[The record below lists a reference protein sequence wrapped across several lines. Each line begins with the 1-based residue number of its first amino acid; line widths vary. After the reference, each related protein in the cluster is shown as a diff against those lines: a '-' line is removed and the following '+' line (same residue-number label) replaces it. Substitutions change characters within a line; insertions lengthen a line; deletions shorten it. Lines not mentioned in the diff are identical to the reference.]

1 MLRELETLVAVARL
15 GTLAAAAER
24 VGLTQS
30 AVSSQMQRIEDRIGI
45 RIFERSGRRLIL
57 NPTGMQVLAKAEEIL
72 GQWNQLRTL
81 RFDPSPRRRLAIGAI
96 PTAQTGVL
104 IGAIAAFRAAHPH
117 VRLHITPGTSIQ
129 LMDQLD
135 SGTIAMAVIVRPPF
149 GMPASMRWIP
159 IGTHPYALVC
169 PCRLADRGW
178 REILEAQPFIFYER
192 TSFGG
197 RAVARFLD
205 RHGISVDE
213 AIEMDEIEAILR
225 MVARGIGVSIVPLLG
240 ALPNGVTAMPLD
252 EDFRREIGILATK
265 TQDDA
270 AAEDLIGHL
279 AGTRHRDSRTSLPVP
294 GAQG

>member
-15 GTLAAAAER
+15 GTFAAAAER

-30 AVSSQMQRIEDRIGI
+30 AVSSQMQRIEDRLGI
-45 RIFERSGRRLIL
+45 RIFERSGRRLTL
-57 NPTGMQVLAKAEEIL
+57 NPVGVQVLAKAEEIL
-72 GQWNQLRTL
+72 AQWHQLRTL
-81 RFDPSPRRRLAIGAI
+81 RFDASPRRRLAIGAI

-135 SGTIAMAVIVRPPF
+135 AGAIAMAVIVRPPF
-149 GMPASMRWIP
+149 GMPATMRWIP

-169 PCRLADRGW
+169 PPALADRGW
-178 REILEAQPFIFYER
+178 REILESQPFIFYER

-197 RAVARFLD
+197 RAVARFLS
-205 RHGISVDE
+205 RHGIAIDE

-225 MVARGIGVSIVPLLG
+225 MVAHGIGVSIVPLLG
-240 ALPNGVTAMPLD
+240 ELPAGVVAIRLD
-252 EDFRREIGILATK
+252 DDFRREIGILATT
-265 TQDDA
+265 TQDDE
-270 AAEDLIGHL
+270 AAERFIEHI
-279 AGTRHRDSRTSLPVP
+279 AGAMPREAL
-294 GAQG
+294 